1 MKLKIHGLIAG
12 LIVLIAVMTIP
23 ALAQTRSEEKKAG
36 SSDRPR
42 VVKEMEVLWQRA
54 KKHSLHYVDAMPEGA
69 YGFKPMPEIR
79 SFAEQ
84 MLHLAYWN
92 YGVVEP
98 AIGKP
103 NPFGKDEP
111 EKKAELKT
119 KAAVRKI
126 IEQSYDYI
134 IAGLANLDE
143 KKLGEEVNFFG
154 EKLTRATLMTIAI
167 DHQSHHRGQMA
178 IYLRLKGVT
187 PPPE

>member
-1 MKLKIHGLIAG
+1 MKSKILG
-12 LIVLIAVMTIP
+12 LIVLAAVLVVP
-23 ALAQTRSEEKKAG
+23 AFAQNKTDGKKAASG
-36 SSDRPR
+36 ERPR
-42 VVKEMEVLWQRA
+42 VVKEMEVFWQRA
-54 KKHSLHYVDAMPEGA
+54 KTHSLHYVDAMPEDA
-69 YGFKPMPEIR
+69 YGFKPTPEIR

-92 YGVVEP
+92 CGIVEP
-98 AIGKP
+98 VIGKA
-103 NPFGKDEP
+103 NPYGKEEP

-119 KAAVRKI
+119 KAGVRKI

-134 IAGLANLDE
+134 IAGLADLDE

-154 EKLTRATLMTIAI
+154 QKLTRATLMTIAA
-167 DHQSHHRGQMA
+167 DHQSHHRGQTA